1 MDKSDIPMDRLP
13 VPSVSKA
20 TQTTR
25 QPDHSKAEIY
35 TYLDEYFAPS
45 FIKSYF
51 KV

>member
-1 MDKSDIPMDRLP
+1 MDKKHIPLDKLP
-13 VPSVSKA
+13 LPSLSKA
-20 TQTTR
+20 TQTVR
-25 QPDHSKAEIY
+25 QPEQPRPVIL